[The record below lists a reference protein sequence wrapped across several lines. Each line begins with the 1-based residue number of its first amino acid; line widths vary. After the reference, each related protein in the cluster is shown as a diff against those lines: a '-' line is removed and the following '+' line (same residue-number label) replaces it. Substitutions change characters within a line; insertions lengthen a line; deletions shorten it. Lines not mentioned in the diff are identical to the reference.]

1 MKNRHWCWQLSA
13 LCTTLLVLL
22 PLFAI
27 GFHALNGELDN
38 LRHFWHTMLGT
49 YLLNSTLLVLG
60 TVLLSLIF
68 ALPSAWI
75 VANYHFFGQ
84 KTLQW
89 LLCLPLAMPA
99 YLIAYL
105 YTDLLDYSGA
115 FQGLLRTLFGWHSP
129 QDYWFPQIRT
139 LFGACFVLALVL
151 YPYLFLLV
159 RVALLEQSENLTHS
173 AKLLGASPSQI
184 FRKITFPLIRPAIA
198 VGVALIAMETL
209 GDFGTVSYFAV
220 PTLVTAIYDSWLG
233 FHDLGTASRIALVML
248 LMILLFISL
257 EQYSRRK
264 QKSYQRGYEK
274 KRALRPLTGWKLW
287 LAQAWCWGLL
297 SLAFFIP
304 LGRLLFWAYHYFEQ
318 SWNLDFVQFA
328 INSLKVSVV
337 ASLVTVLL
345 ALLLH
350 FAHRLSDNRS
360 YGKSDGKNNGK
371 FWQQSTRLSLQFSSL
386 GYGIPGTVLAIGL
399 LSPLTFADHRLHALL
414 KFFDLS
420 PLGLVFSGSMFALV
434 FAYTVRFLAMA
445 IGSLETSLGQISPS
459 LDMASQTLGKNGF
472 AMFRKIHIPLI
483 SKGIITAGL
492 MVFIESMKE
501 LNASLLL
508 RPFNFDTLATHVFTF
523 TSDEQLERAALPA
536 IVLVLVGL
544 IPVIWLT
551 RSLISQSQKER

>member
-1 MKNRHWCWQLSA
+1 MKNRFLAWQNTA
-13 LCTTLLVLL
+13 VFATLIVLL
-22 PLFAI
+22 PLLAI
-27 GFHALNGELDN
+27 SYHAFDGEMEN
-38 LRHFWHTMLGT
+38 LTHLWNTMLGSYVT
-49 YLLNSTLLVLG
+49 NSSLLVIG
-60 TVLLSLIF
+60 TVFLSLIF

-75 VANYHFFGQ
+75 VANYQFFGQ

-99 YLIAYL
+99 YLIAFL

-115 FQGLLRTLFGWHSP
+115 FQEMLRNLFGWNTP
-129 QDYWFPQIRT
+129 QDYWFPKIRT
-139 LFGACFVLALVL
+139 LYGACFVLALVL
-151 YPYLFLLV
+151 YPYIFLLA

-173 AKLLGASPSQI
+173 AKMLGATPSQI
-184 FRKITFPLIRPAIA
+184 FRRITFPLIRPAIA
-198 VGVALIAMETL
+198 VGMALVAMETL

-220 PTLVTAIYDSWLG
+220 PTLTTAIYDAWLG
-233 FHDLGTASRIALVML
+233 FHDLGTASRISIFML
-248 LMILLFISL
+248 LMIFLFITL

-274 KRALRPLTGWKLW
+274 KSAFKQLTGWKLC
-287 LAQAWCWGLL
+287 LAHIWCWGLL
-297 SLAFFIP
+297 SMAFFIP
-304 LGRLLFWAYHYFEQ
+304 LGRLLYWAYDYFEQ

-328 INSLKVSVV
+328 LNSLKVSVI
-337 ASLVTVLL
+337 ASVVTVAI

-350 FAHRLSDNRS
+350 FAHRLSLNS
-360 YGKSDGKNNGK
+360 K
-371 FWQQSTRLSLQFSSL
+371 FWLKTTRLSLQISSL
-386 GYGIPGTVLAIGL
+386 GYAIPGTVLAIGL
-399 LSPLTFADHRLHALL
+399 LSPLTFADHKLHALL
-414 KFFDLS
+414 KSLELS
-420 PLGLVFSGSMFALV
+420 PVGLIFSGSLFALV
-434 FAYTVRFLAMA
+434 LAYTIRFLAMA
-445 IGSLETSLGQISPS
+445 IGSLETSLGRISPS
-459 LDMASQTLGKNGF
+459 LDMASQTMGKNGVV
-472 AMFRKIHIPLI
+472 MFKKIHIPLI
-483 SKGIITAGL
+483 SKGIITAAL

>member
-1 MKNRHWCWQLSA
+1 MKNSYLPWQLSA
-13 LCTTLLVLL
+13 LATTLLILL
-22 PLFAI
+22 PLLAI
-27 GFHALNGELDN
+27 GYHAFEGEMEN
-38 LRHFWHTMLGT
+38 LVHLWDTMLGT
-49 YLLNSTLLVLG
+49 YLLNSSLLVLG
-60 TVLLSLIF
+60 TVVLALFF

-75 VANYHFFGQ
+75 VANYQFCGQ

-115 FQGLLRTLFGWHSP
+115 FQEMLRGIFGWQTPH
-129 QDYWFPQIRT
+129 DYWFPKIRT
-139 LFGACFVLALVL
+139 LYGACFVLALVL
-151 YPYLFLLV
+151 YPYIFLLA

-173 AKLLGASPSQI
+173 ARMLGSSPTDI

-198 VGVALIAMETL
+198 VGMALVAMETL

-220 PTLVTAIYDSWLG
+220 PTLTTAIYDSWLG
-233 FHDLGTASRIALVML
+233 FQDLGTASRISIFML
-248 LMILLFISL
+248 LMIFLFISL

-274 KRALRPLTGWKLW
+274 KTSFKQLTGWKLW
-287 LAQAWCWGLL
+287 LAQGWCWGLL
-297 SLAFFIP
+297 ALAFFIP
-304 LGRLLFWAYHYFEQ
+304 FGRLIYWSFHYFEQ

-328 INSLKVSVV
+328 LNSLKVSIIASIITV
-337 ASLVTVLL
+337 AL

-350 FAHRLSDNRS
+350 FAHRLSVNRR
-360 YGKSDGKNNGK
+360 
-371 FWQQSTRLSLQFSSL
+371 FWAKSTRLSLQFSSL
-386 GYGIPGTVLAIGL
+386 GYAIPGTVLAIGL
-399 LSPLTFADHRLHALL
+399 LSPLTFADHQLHALL
-414 KFFDLS
+414 KSLELS
-420 PLGLVFSGSMFALV
+420 PVGLIFSGSLFALV
-434 FAYTVRFLAMA
+434 LAYVIRFSAMA
-445 IGSLETSLGQISPS
+445 IGSLETSLGKISPS
-459 LDMASQTLGKNGF
+459 LDMASQTMGKTGLS
-472 AMFRKIHIPLI
+472 MFKSVHIPLI
-483 SKGIITAGL
+483 TKGIITAGL

>member
-1 MKNRHWCWQLSA
+1 MKNRFLAWQNIA
-13 LCTTLLVLL
+13 VFATLIVLL
-22 PLFAI
+22 PLLAI
-27 GFHALNGELDN
+27 AYHAFDGEMEN
-38 LRHFWHTMLGT
+38 LTHLWNTMLGSYVT
-49 YLLNSTLLVLG
+49 NSSLLVIG
-60 TVLLSLIF
+60 TVLLSLLF

-75 VANYHFFGQ
+75 VANYQFFGQ

-99 YLIAYL
+99 YLIAFL

-115 FQGLLRTLFGWHSP
+115 FQEMLRNLFGWSTP
-129 QDYWFPQIRT
+129 QDYWFPKIRT
-139 LFGACFVLALVL
+139 LYGACFVLALVL
-151 YPYLFLLV
+151 YPYIFLLA

-173 AKLLGASPSQI
+173 AKMLGATPSQI
-184 FRKITFPLIRPAIA
+184 FRRITFPLIRPAIA
-198 VGVALIAMETL
+198 VGMALVAMETL

-220 PTLVTAIYDSWLG
+220 PTLTTAIYDSWLG
-233 FHDLGTASRIALVML
+233 FHDLGTASRISIFML
-248 LMILLFISL
+248 LMIFLFITL

-274 KRALRPLTGWKLW
+274 KSAFKRLTGWKLY
-287 LAQAWCWGLL
+287 LAYCWCWGLL
-297 SLAFFIP
+297 AMAFFIP
-304 LGRLLFWAYHYFEQ
+304 LGRLLYWAYDYFEQ

-328 INSLKVSVV
+328 LNSLKVSLI
-337 ASLVTVLL
+337 ASVVTVAI

-350 FAHRLSDNRS
+350 FAHRLSLNS
-360 YGKSDGKNNGK
+360 K
-371 FWQQSTRLSLQFSSL
+371 FWLKTTRLSLQVSSL
-386 GYGIPGTVLAIGL
+386 GYAIPGTVLAIGL
-399 LSPLTFADHRLHALL
+399 LSPLTFADHQLHALL
-414 KFFDLS
+414 KSLELS
-420 PLGLVFSGSMFALV
+420 PVGLIFSGSLFALV
-434 FAYTVRFLAMA
+434 LAYTIRFLAMA
-445 IGSLETSLGQISPS
+445 IGSLETSLGRISPS
-459 LDMASQTLGKNGF
+459 LDMASQTMGKNGVV
-472 AMFRKIHIPLI
+472 MFKKIHIPLI
-483 SKGIITAGL
+483 SKGIITAAL